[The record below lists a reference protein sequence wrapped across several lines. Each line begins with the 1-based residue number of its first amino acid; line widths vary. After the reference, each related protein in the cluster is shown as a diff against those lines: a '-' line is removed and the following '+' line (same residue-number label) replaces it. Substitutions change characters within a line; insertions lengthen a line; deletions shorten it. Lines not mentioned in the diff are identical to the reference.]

1 MFIKSNISKMFL
13 LFLAMLCGL
22 RNLSS
27 LTRDW
32 AMVVK
37 ALSPN
42 RGTAREL
49 P

>member
-1 MFIKSNISKMFL
+1 MLL

-22 RNLSS
+22 QNLSS

-32 AMVVK
+32 TMVVK
-37 ALSPN
+37 VLSPN
-42 RGTAREL
+42 YGTAREL

>member
-1 MFIKSNISKMFL
+1 MFIKSNMSKMR

-22 RNLSS
+22 QNLSS